1 MKKNVNYSLL
11 CLNLPK
17 ELIKSSKCFLHP
29 LSLSFC
35 TSLHLSVSL
44 TLTCFQHI
52 IAQLKHRRFF
62 FFLFFFSF
70 WDPSE
75 HKARRKLA
83 IYNADLCVN
92 SAGCQL
98 INTPLTATQHNEPPA
113 KQNILFCIHFTILH
127 TTYWA
132 IHAVHLPWLEPQL
145 VSHGGS
151 GVIRRVMS
159 EFVKYI

>member
-1 MKKNVNYSLL
+1 MCL
-11 CLNLPK
+11 CA
-17 ELIKSSKCFLHP
+17 LHP
-29 LSLSFC
+29 ASSLSVILYLTPSQCLSPSYMLPAHYC
-35 TSLHLSVSL
+35 TAK
-44 TLTCFQHI
+44 
-52 IAQLKHRRFF
+52 AQKVFF
-62 FFLFFFSF
+62 FSFLFSF